1 VAQDQRTGH
10 VVNRPGESAL
20 VLGIVAVLG
29 LLVPGIGD
37 YIAGPGAVAA
47 MALGFVGMRRH
58 ETGRATTA
66 GGAVAGVIL
75 GALALTALV
84 IMLAASHGAA

>member
-1 VAQDQRTGH
+1 VAQDQRTAH

-20 VLGIVAVLG
+20 VLGIIAVLG
-29 LLVPGIGD
+29 LFVPAVGD
-37 YIAGPGAVAA
+37 YIAAPGALAA
-47 MALGFVGMRRH
+47 MVLGFIGMRRH

-75 GALALTALV
+75 GAVALTGLV
-84 IMLAASHGAA
+84 IMLAASHGPV